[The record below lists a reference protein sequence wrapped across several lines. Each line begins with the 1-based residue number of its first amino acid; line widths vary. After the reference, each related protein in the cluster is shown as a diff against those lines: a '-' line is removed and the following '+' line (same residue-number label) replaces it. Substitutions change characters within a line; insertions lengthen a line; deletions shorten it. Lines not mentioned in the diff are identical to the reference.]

1 MTNWRRCSTTRRTRP
16 SLCRCND
23 ERNCIEDEAVVAAV
37 QRVGAEL
44 VAQEAYLT
52 ALDQQMGD
60 GDLGITLSKIGLALQ
75 EFAAATPV
83 DSDLGKW
90 LGKAGMAANK
100 AGSSSFGTLLATALM
115 RGGKAVTGKAAL
127 TGEDLAAMFAA
138 ADAGVQERGKAQPGD
153 KTVIDAMH
161 PAADAFAAAID
172 AGQSLG
178 DAGASG
184 ADRRRDLAATASH
197 RCAARSGAPVGS
209 ANAPR
214 ARSIPAARRSW

>member
-1 MTNWRRCSTTRRTRP
+1 MSEIV
-16 SLCRCND
+16 SS
-23 ERNCIEDEAVVAAV
+23 EAVVAAV

-75 EFAAATPV
+75 EFAATPV
-83 DSDLGKW
+83 EGDLGKW

-115 RGGKAVTGKAAL
+115 RGGKAVTGKATL

-161 PAADAFAAAID
+161 PAAEAFAAAVG
-172 AGQSLG
+172 AGQTLQE
-178 DAGASG
+178 AGHA
-184 ADRRRDLAATASH
+184 ALAAAEAGRDRVTPLRSKIGRASW
-197 RCAARSGAPVGS
+197 VGERTEGKVDPGCE
-209 ANAPR
+209 AFVVMLR
-214 ARSIPAARRSW
+214 TLLG

>member
-1 MTNWRRCSTTRRTRP
+1 MSEIVTS
-16 SLCRCND
+16 
-23 ERNCIEDEAVVAAV
+23 EAVVAAV
-37 QRVGAEL
+37 QRVGVEL

-75 EFAAATPV
+75 EFAATPV
-83 DSDLGKW
+83 DGDLGKW

-115 RGGKAVTGKAAL
+115 RGGKAVTGKATL

-161 PAADAFAAAID
+161 PAAEAFAAAVG
-172 AGQSLG
+172 AGQTLQEAGHAALTAAEAGRDRVTPLRSKIGRASWVGERTEGKVDPGCEAFVVMLRTLLG
-178 DAGASG
+178 
-184 ADRRRDLAATASH
+184 
-197 RCAARSGAPVGS
+197 
-209 ANAPR
+209 
-214 ARSIPAARRSW
+214 

>member
-1 MTNWRRCSTTRRTRP
+1 MSEIVTS
-16 SLCRCND
+16 
-23 ERNCIEDEAVVAAV
+23 EAVVAAT

-75 EFAAATPV
+75 EFAATPV
-83 DSDLGKW
+83 DGDLGKW

-115 RGGKAVTGKAAL
+115 RGGKAVTGKATL
-127 TGEDLAAMFAA
+127 TGADLAAMFAA

-161 PAADAFAAAID
+161 PAAEAFAAAIG
-172 AGQSLG
+172 AGQALRE
-178 DAGASG
+178 AGQAALTAAESGRDSVTPLRSKIGRASWVG
-184 ADRRRDLAATASH
+184 ERTEGKVDPGCEAFVVMLRTLLA
-197 RCAARSGAPVGS
+197 
-209 ANAPR
+209 
-214 ARSIPAARRSW
+214 